1 MPKSF
6 LFIVPVYCALLQSL
20 YSQSVG
26 TYQHATVIHVREYA
40 LPSTY
45 IEDTG
50 IGAPQLPD
58 VYKYDIA
65 IQLAC
70 GVYTGRYQS
79 DKQDLPPILAQHRTM
94 EVRVEKRFL
103 HVRVDHSHEI
113 EMRIVRHRRAKR
125 NGCNGQT

>member
-1 MPKSF
+1 MRKSF
-6 LFIVPVYCALLQSL
+6 LFMVPVYCALLPNL
-20 YSQSVG
+20 YSRSVG
-26 TYQHATVIHVREYA
+26 SYQPATVIQVREYA

-70 GVYTGRYQS
+70 DVYTGRYQS
-79 DKQDLPPILAQHRTM
+79 DKQELPPILAQRRTM
-94 EVRVEKRFL
+94 EVRVGKRFL
-103 HVRVDHSHEI
+103 HVRVDHSHDI
-113 EMRIVRHRRAKR
+113 EMHIVRH
-125 NGCNGQT
+125 

>member
-6 LFIVPVYCALLQSL
+6 LFLVPVYCALLPSL
-20 YSQSVG
+20 YSQRLSS
-26 TYQHATVIHVREYA
+26 YQHATVIRVREYA

-70 GVYTGRYQS
+70 DVYTGRYQS
-79 DKQDLPPILAQHRTM
+79 DKQELPPILAQRRTM
-94 EVRVEKRFL
+94 EVRVGKRFL
-103 HVRVDHSHEI
+103 HVRVDHSHDI
-113 EMRIVRHRRAKR
+113 EMHIVRH
-125 NGCNGQT
+125 

>member
-1 MPKSF
+1 MRKSF
-6 LFIVPVYCALLQSL
+6 QFIVPVYCALLPSL
-20 YSQSVG
+20 YSQSLG
-26 TYQHATVIHVREYA
+26 SYQHATVIHVRKYA

-70 GVYTGRYQS
+70 DVYTGRYQS
-79 DKQDLPPILAQHRTM
+79 DKQGSPPILVQRRTM
-94 EVRVEKRFL
+94 EVHVGKRFL
-103 HVRVDHSHEI
+103 HVRVDHSHDI
-113 EMRIVRHRRAKR
+113 EMHIVRHRRAKGNR
-125 NGCNGQT
+125 CNGAA